1 MLLLPEKDVSQLL
14 RRLTSTQ
21 CQELLNDLT
30 GALGAFSGEKNKS
43 GQTLIHQPIRSHIV
57 TKAGN
62 ASLFM
67 PVSDTSTTG
76 IKVVTISG
84 DGGELNGTI
93 SVFSPEGRLIGLLGA
108 VEATAFRTALATM
121 TLFTRCTSLR
131 RKRVVI
137 FGSGNQA
144 EWHARLAL
152 ILVPEE
158 IETITFIN
166 RGRERLDRLTRS
178 LLPQLQQH
186 YPNICISIL
195 PKDGTEGFDGKLRSE
210 LSASDVIFCC
220 TPSTEPLF
228 PHSYLQS
235 TDSGVFKPR
244 FISMIGSYKPHMQE
258 IDSTTLLSG
267 GGKIYVDSKE
277 ACLEESGEL
286 IKANIRAEQ
295 LVEIGEL
302 FVPQQKLEEVKVSR
316 GCNVVFKCVGMG
328 IMDLVMGRKLLEIAS
343 ESGFGAQIDGF

>member
-14 RRLTSTQ
+14 HRLTSTQ
-21 CQELLNDLT
+21 CQELLNALT
-30 GALGAFSGEKNKS
+30 SALGAFSGEKTTS
-43 GQTLIHQPIRSHIV
+43 CQTVIHQPIRSHIV

-67 PVSDTSTTG
+67 PVSDTSTTA

-84 DGGELNGTI
+84 NGGELNGI
-93 SVFSPEGRLIGLLGA
+93 INVFSPEGRLMGLLGA

-121 TLFTRCTSLR
+121 SLFTRCTSLR
-131 RKRVVI
+131 KTRVVI

-152 ILVPEE
+152 LLVPEE
-158 IETITFIN
+158 VKIITFIN
-166 RGRERLDRLTRS
+166 RGRQRLEKLSRR
-178 LLPQLQQH
+178 LLPQLQQR
-186 YPNICISIL
+186 YPNVYINIL
-195 PKDGTEGFDGKLRSE
+195 PKEGTEDFDGRLRSE

-228 PHSYLQS
+228 PHFYLQS
-235 TDSGVFKPR
+235 TDNGAFKPR

-267 GGKIYVDSKE
+267 GGRIYVDSKE

-286 IKANIRAEQ
+286 IKANVRAEQ

-302 FVPQQKLEEVKVSR
+302 FVPQQKLEEVTVPR

-328 IMDLVMGRKLLEIAS
+328 IMDLVIGRKLLDIAS
-343 ESGFGAQIDGF
+343 ESGFGNRIDGF